1 VRGVVYDSLLGAPL
15 GGALVT
21 RRGSPGVALTDSA
34 GRFALDGVPGAAGA
48 FVFSH
53 PALDSLG
60 LADLV
65 VPADLSVSSAAP
77 DPVAVAL
84 ATPSRATTWA
94 RLCPGVAPPA
104 DLTAVGILAGVVRDA
119 ATAAPVAGGVATVVW
134 TAVDTVKRRV
144 VAAPRRFAVPTDEA
158 GAFRV
163 CGVPVGA
170 EFEAQGA
177 TDRSATGWAV
187 ATMGPRGLASVELL
201 VPPLQVPPPRADAE
215 PTAAATAAAA
225 ALVEPVAA
233 SRPPS
238 VVTVVATGLV
248 RDSLGVPRAGARV
261 TVEGVA
267 GLEATTEGD
276 GRFRLAGVPAG
287 TQTLVV
293 RALGY
298 APQPVTVGLRV
309 RDPEPVEVTLRRVVR
324 LAPVSVRAAGTRGNA
339 ALMAGIARR
348 RRVGM
353 GSLLD
358 SSVIAR
364 SARLETAF
372 QQVPF
377 TVLRPAEPGTW
388 RLQRPDG
395 CPLLAAVDGRLT
407 DWVEVADLPPD
418 YVLAIETYRRVSQ
431 VPGEF
436 LPLLSMA
443 AARRMPG
450 ANCGI
455 VLVWTRSG
463 R

>member
-1 VRGVVYDSLLGAPL
+1 MPRRPRPPLAAPLVAATAVLAAAARPAHAQAPPAPATPAQAVRTVRVRGVVYDSLLGAPL

-201 VPPLQVPPPRADAE
+201 VPPLPCRRYRSRRRAPTPGRPLPR
-215 PTAAATAAAA
+215 PRR
-225 ALVEPVAA
+225 PRRPRRSS
-233 SRPPS
+233 SRP
-238 VVTVVATGLV
+238 
-248 RDSLGVPRAGARV
+248 
-261 TVEGVA
+261 
-267 GLEATTEGD
+267 
-276 GRFRLAGVPAG
+276 
-287 TQTLVV
+287 
-293 RALGY
+293 
-298 APQPVTVGLRV
+298 
-309 RDPEPVEVTLRRVVR
+309 
-324 LAPVSVRAAGTRGNA
+324 
-339 ALMAGIARR
+339 RR
-348 RRVGM
+348 R
-353 GSLLD
+353 
-358 SSVIAR
+358 
-364 SARLETAF
+364 
-372 QQVPF
+372 
-377 TVLRPAEPGTW
+377 
-388 RLQRPDG
+388 
-395 CPLLAAVDGRLT
+395 GR
-407 DWVEVADLPPD
+407 
-418 YVLAIETYRRVSQ
+418 RR
-431 VPGEF
+431 
-436 LPLLSMA
+436 
-443 AARRMPG
+443 
-450 ANCGI
+450 
-455 VLVWTRSG
+455 W
-463 R
+463 